1 MFVLGV
7 AIYVQRKGCERKGKE
22 FRLGKVP
29 DHLGTP
35 PLLVSVFRYFT
46 YQSFV

>member
-7 AIYVQRKGCERKGKE
+7 AIYVQRKGCERMGKE
-22 FRLGKVP
+22 FKLGEIS

-35 PLLVSVFRYFT
+35 PLLTSVLIYFT